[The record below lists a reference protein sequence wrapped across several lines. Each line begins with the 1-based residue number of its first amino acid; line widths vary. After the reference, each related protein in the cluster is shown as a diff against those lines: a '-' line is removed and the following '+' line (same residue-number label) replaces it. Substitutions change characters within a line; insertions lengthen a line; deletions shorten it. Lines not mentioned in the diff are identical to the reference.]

1 MNLKSVRNR
10 SSDCTRNS
18 LHVHNGYL
26 ISKNIPMFDT
36 PISWTHDELRFEEN
50 IACYLQCY
58 HFISFV
64 SEQIYSTLAL
74 LEPAT

>member
-1 MNLKSVRNR
+1 ML
-10 SSDCTRNS
+10 
-18 LHVHNGYL
+18 
-26 ISKNIPMFDT
+26 DT

-74 LEPAT
+74 FEHAT